1 MHAYKKCVIFNMHFK
16 LDYIM
21 RQLLFS
27 FVALMFTMVSYAQG
41 KDPIVGAWL
50 NPSGEGK
57 VEIYESGGKF
67 FGKLY
72 LVKDKTKKDEKN
84 PDEKLRSRALNGVV
98 ILNNFT
104 KKGTSYEGGE
114 IYDPKSGKTY
124 SCKMKLKG
132 DNALDIRGFIG
143 ISMFGRSETWTRTK

>member
-1 MHAYKKCVIFNMHFK
+1 
-16 LDYIM
+16 M

-27 FVALMFTMVSYAQG
+27 FVALVFTMTCYAQS
-41 KDPIVGAWL
+41 KDPIVGMWL

-57 VEIYESGGKF
+57 VDIYESNGKF

-72 LVKDKTKKDEKN
+72 LVKDKSKKDTQN
-84 PDEKLRSRALNGVV
+84 PDEKLKSRALNGVV

-104 KKGTSYEGGE
+104 KKGNSYEGGE

-132 DNALDIRGFIG
+132 DDALDIRGFIG

>member
-1 MHAYKKCVIFNMHFK
+1 MDFK
-16 LDYIM
+16 LNYTM

-27 FVALMFTMVSYAQG
+27 FVALVFTMTCYAQS
-41 KDPIVGAWL
+41 KDPIVGTWL

-57 VEIYESGGKF
+57 VEIYESNGKF

-72 LVKDKTKKDEKN
+72 LVKDKSKKDAQN

-132 DNALDIRGFIG
+132 NDALDIRGFIG